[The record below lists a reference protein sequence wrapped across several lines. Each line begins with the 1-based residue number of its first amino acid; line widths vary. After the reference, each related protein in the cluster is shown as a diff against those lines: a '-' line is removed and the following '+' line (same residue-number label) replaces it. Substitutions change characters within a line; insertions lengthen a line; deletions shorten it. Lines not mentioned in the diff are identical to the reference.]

1 MRKRNFIL
9 VIVIAGLVRTGFM
22 LWSWSG
28 HYYTIPNATLV
39 VSYLRD
45 GYSIAAGYG
54 YTTANINTPAERYLN
69 HLYERVNSGNIRL
82 TPKMAGP
89 LPTDGARPQMLHPPG
104 MALLVAGINR
114 FLGIR
119 ADEPLQVIGILFD
132 SIAAGLVYW
141 IISNFLSEKLG
152 FVVGLAYALFPPL
165 ISASVSKTPEG
176 LLSLFIVASL
186 VSIMQAS
193 RSQNTWV
200 WYMTSG
206 LIIGIGSYLRPDYI
220 FMPLFMVLGLW
231 AYTRHLIHSIK
242 AMILAQVVVLLV
254 LLPWAYRNHT
264 LCGRWIFTS
273 TSVGGT
279 LINGLGEFNNAWG
292 IGGLDEDRAREAAAQ
307 GLATPW
313 DSEADLYFRDMFW
326 QRIRQRPGAY
336 ILTVVK
342 RLPLVLA
349 TPYGFGY
356 SNPHK
361 VHSFTQIMQQS
372 GEDRYQIIKTH
383 PLYVIMAY
391 WDYLVIGSFTLCCVV
406 CVVVFFIKERYRR
419 GLVLLLVCPH
429 LYSIMSHLLTHLE
442 PRFLLPSVFCWLIG
456 FGYVLVRGWRN
467 LNLIDINQFSKVS
480 FNSKMY
486 I

>member
-1 MRKRNFIL
+1 
-9 VIVIAGLVRTGFM
+9 M

-28 HYYTIPNATLV
+28 HYYAIPNATLV
-39 VSYLRD
+39 ASYLKD

-54 YTTANINTPAERYLN
+54 YTTADVDTPAERYLD
-69 HLYERVNSGNIRL
+69 HLYERVNSENIRL
-82 TPKMAGP
+82 TPEMAGS
-89 LPTDGARPQMLHPPG
+89 LPAEGARPQMLHPPG
-104 MALLVAGINR
+104 MAVLVAGINR

-119 ADEPLQVIGILFD
+119 ADEPLQFIGILFD
-132 SIAAGLVYW
+132 SIAAVLVYW
-141 IISNFLSEKLG
+141 VVGNFLGEKVG
-152 FVVGLAYALFPPL
+152 FVVGLVYALFFPL
-165 ISASVSKTPEG
+165 AWASVSKTPEG

-193 RSQNTWV
+193 RSQNPWL
-200 WYMTSG
+200 WYVTCG
-206 LIIGIGSYLRPDYI
+206 LIIGIGSYMRPDYI

-242 AMILAQVVVLLV
+242 AMILAQFVVLLV

-279 LINGLGEFNNAWG
+279 LISGLGEFSNAWG

-313 DSEADLYFRDMFW
+313 DSDADLYFRGMFW
-326 QRIRQRPGAY
+326 QRVRQNPRAY
-336 ILTVVK
+336 ILTVIK
-342 RLPLVLA
+342 RLPLALA

-356 SNPHK
+356 SNPYR
-361 VHSFTQIMQQS
+361 VRSFTQIMQQS

-383 PLYVIMAY
+383 PLYVLMAY
-391 WDYLVIGSFTLCCVV
+391 WDYMAMSGFTLCCVV
-406 CVVVFFIKERYRR
+406 CVVVFSIKERYRW

-467 LNLIDINQFSKVS
+467 LNLIDINQFPKVS